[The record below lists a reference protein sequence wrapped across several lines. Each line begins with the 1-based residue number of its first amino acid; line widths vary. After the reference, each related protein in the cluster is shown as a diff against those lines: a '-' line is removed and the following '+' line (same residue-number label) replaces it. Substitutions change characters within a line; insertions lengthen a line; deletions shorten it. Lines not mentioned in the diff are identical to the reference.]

1 MTRPRLPLFAAMLLL
16 LAATRVATAAE
27 TAAPQSFA
35 SRDQL
40 RHCMQA
46 DSGLQTRAAAIAG
59 SDKALARLVGQVKWE
74 AAQLKALRRKI
85 DREGDGDTAVETFNA
100 LARKHNVHVRKLNK
114 DTAAARPVS
123 QAYKVDKASYDQ
135 TCGAH
140 LYRAE
145 DMDAVTRERAKAASA
160 P

>member
-1 MTRPRLPLFAAMLLL
+1 MTRLRLPLFAAMLVL

-27 TAAPQSFA
+27 TAVPPAFA

-40 RHCMQA
+40 RHCLQA
-46 DSGLQTRAAAIAG
+46 DSGLKTRAAAIAA
-59 SDKALARLVGQVKWE
+59 SDKALAQLAGQVKAE
-74 AAQLKALRRKI
+74 AAQLRALRRKI

-114 DTAAARPVS
+114 DTAAARPAS
-123 QAYKVDKASYDQ
+123 QAYKLDKASYDQ
-135 TCGAH
+135 TCGAQV
-140 LYRAE
+140 YRAE